1 MRTARTLLV
10 ALSLVSLLLAG
21 CGSADPTPAPRAEP
35 VEATA
40 TPIPATATP
49 RPRAT
54 STSELQPT
62 ATPTTPS
69 SPTSEPT
76 AAPAP
81 PAPRVAS
88 NANLRAGPGVNY
100 DIAGSA
106 AAGDVVEVVASD
118 PSGDWYLLANG
129 AWIAAFLIADAPA
142 GLPVA
147 TVPAP
152 PTAVPQRAAPAVPL
166 ATATSAPQPQV
177 AVCQCSGVDYD
188 CGNFSSW
195 SAAEACFSYC
205 LQTVGYDVHR
215 LDRDNDGIAC
225 ESMQ

>member
-1 MRTARTLLV
+1 MRTLLV
-10 ALSLVSLLLAG
+10 TLSLVGLLLAS
-21 CGSADPTPAPRAEP
+21 CGSADDAPSTPTTRAGP
-35 VEATA
+35 

-54 STSELQPT
+54 PTSAPQPT

-69 SPTSEPT
+69 SPTPEPT
-76 AAPAP
+76 ATPAP
-81 PAPRVAS
+81 PAPHVAS
-88 NANLRAGPGVNY
+88 NANLRAGPGTNY

-106 AAGDVVEVVASD
+106 AADTPVEIVATD

-166 ATATSAPQPQV
+166 ATATSVPQV

-195 SAAEACFSYC
+195 SAAQSCFNYC

-215 LDRDNDGIAC
+215 LDQDNDGIVC
-225 ESMQ
+225 ESMR